1 MFIILFLNHQ
11 EIHCVEERYVR
22 NCKNHAWADKAI
34 RKEYPGREN
43 SSLLKICRPI
53 IKKGKKPRMKA
64 LGRISRQRRPIRV
77 TSLYQCSLLE
87 IDPNE
92 RHTGG
97 DRSADVDISLIR
109 IWHSATFIDYCTI
122 TLSSQPLSNMRV
134 RTTYLSVIT
143 WFDRRKRTRP
153 KAFHQV
159 QAF

>member
-1 MFIILFLNHQ
+1 MFINLLLNHQ

-22 NCKNHAWADKAI
+22 NCKNHARADKAI

-64 LGRISRQRRPIRV
+64 LGRISRQRRPVRV

-92 RHTGG
+92 RHSEDTEETG
-97 DRSADVDISLIR
+97 
-109 IWHSATFIDYCTI
+109 
-122 TLSSQPLSNMRV
+122 
-134 RTTYLSVIT
+134 
-143 WFDRRKRTRP
+143 RP
-153 KAFHQV
+153 M
-159 QAF
+159 